1 MDVMYIYVYSGE
13 GRDKQGA
20 VWADGQGAAGGDE
33 RVQEARVGV
42 GARRQEDSLTQCPIC
57 TYLDCQMPAQVVI
70 LSVKYSCPQC

>member
-42 GARRQEDSLTQCPIC
+42 GARRQEDSLTQ
-57 TYLDCQMPAQVVI
+57 
-70 LSVKYSCPQC
+70 